1 MYKTMDNIKSTAQDA
16 KSRMSPVTDT
26 NDRRDF
32 NRMPTQGNVLLRVK
46 TPPGTIYDA
55 HLVDVSASGVNI
67 ALKEAISVG
76 TEIQLAVKIQDHNE
90 HFFVTG
96 VVARSTGTENGRA
109 NQEYPFQLGV
119 ELRYEKNNPDF
130 HDWRALFIA

>member
-1 MYKTMDNIKSTAQDA
+1 MDNIKRTADA
-16 KSRMSPVTDT
+16 PPAQAGGRPES

-32 NRMPTQGNVLLRVK
+32 NRMRTPGNVLLRVK
-46 TPPGTIYDA
+46 TPPGTIHDA
-55 HLVDVSASGVNI
+55 KLVDVSASGVNI
-67 ALKEAISVG
+67 TLDEAIDIG
-76 TEIQLAVKIQDHNE
+76 TEIQLAVKLQDHNE

-96 VVARSTGTENGRA
+96 IVARTSPTQNGDAR
-109 NQEYPFQLGV
+109 EKFQLGV